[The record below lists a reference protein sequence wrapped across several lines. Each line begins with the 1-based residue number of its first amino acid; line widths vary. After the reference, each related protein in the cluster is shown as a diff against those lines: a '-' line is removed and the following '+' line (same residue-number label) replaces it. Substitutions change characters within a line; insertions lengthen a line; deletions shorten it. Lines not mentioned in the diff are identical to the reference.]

1 MFDEDDEDFSEGNLN
16 EDLEQ
21 FEAHLKGDTIGFMD
35 SDRLEAIIDHFL
47 INGHYSKAKS
57 ASEIGVY
64 QFQYNPLFKLRLAVL
79 QRHGSFNRSNGID

>member
-47 INGHYSKAKS
+47 ISDG
-57 ASEIGVY
+57 
-64 QFQYNPLFKLRLAVL
+64 FT
-79 QRHGSFNRSNGID
+79 